1 MLMTIHSAKGL
12 EFNNVFLIGME
23 EGIFPGN
30 QSIYAGAEEMEE
42 ERRLAYVA
50 ITRAKKTLTV
60 TNAYMRLL
68 FGSTNRNMP
77 SRFLKEIPEQ
87 LCSFEGYRRA
97 AARPSYNAVHSSYS
111 ERNAYGK
118 AAAAPKASAV
128 KYTAGQRVSHK
139 VFGEGLIISVKPMG
153 GDMLLEVAFNTVG
166 TKKLMAA
173 YAKLT
178 VL

>member
-1 MLMTIHSAKGL
+1 MTIHSAKGL

-30 QSIYAGAEEMEE
+30 QSIYAGPEEMEE

-60 TNAYMRLL
+60 TNAYMRML

-77 SRFLKEIPEQ
+77 SRFLKEIPEK
-87 LCSFEGYRRA
+87 LCSIEGYRRA
-97 AARPSYNAVHSSYS
+97 PAKSEYGSGHTSYLDI
-111 ERNAYGK
+111 NAYNK
-118 AAAAPKASAV
+118 APAAPKTSAA
-128 KYTAGQRVSHK
+128 KYAAGQKVYHK